1 MGMYDTVRSSYDLGP
16 GFRKDLQTK
25 DLECCMCEY
34 WISPTG
40 QLFWIDYSGTQD
52 FVDVPEEERNS
63 PWHLFKSVPNGTHGR
78 VMPITNLFKVVE
90 IYPAVWD
97 CHYSPFPRLKIY
109 FDGGIIQKV
118 KSLETDVNSL
128 L

>member
-1 MGMYDTVRSSYDLGP
+1 MYDTVRSSYDLGP

-34 WISPTG
+34 WISPAG
-40 QLFWIDYSGTQD
+40 QLFEIDYSGTHD

-63 PWHLFKSVPNGTHGR
+63 PWNLFKTVPNGTHGKVR
-78 VMPITNLFKVVE
+78 PVTQLFKTVE

-97 CHYSPFPRLKIY
+97 AYYAPFPRLILF

-118 KSLETDVNSL
+118 QHLETDVDSL

>member
-25 DLECCMCEY
+25 DLECCMHEY
-34 WISPTG
+34 WISPAG
-40 QLFWIDYSGTQD
+40 QLFEIDYSGTQD
-52 FVDVPEEERNS
+52 FEEIPEEERKS
-63 PWHLFKSVPNGTHGR
+63 PWNLFKSVPNGTHGKVR
-78 VMPITNLFKVVE
+78 PVTQLFKTVE
-90 IYPAVWD
+90 IYPSVWD
-97 CHYSPFPRLKIY
+97 AHYAPFPRLILF

-118 KSLETDVNSL
+118 QHLETDVDSL